1 MIKIVKVSWVF
12 WLHIER
18 YRTDYY
24 RRVRGANYIEFVK
37 FGFRVSIGMPWN
49 IHVVKYEVLNSYGR
63 QVEGL
68 EKTNK
73 EILLA
78 PGFSI
83 RMPKIKYILS

>member
-1 MIKIVKVSWVF
+1 MIKTAKISWVL

-18 YRTDYY
+18 YRTNYY
-24 RRVRGANYIEFVK
+24 RKVRGANYFEFVK

-78 PGFSI
+78 PGFRI
-83 RMPKIKYILS
+83 RMPKVKYILS